1 MQDALEIVV
10 RTLAAIVI
18 LFFLTKLLGKRQI
31 SELSLFEYITG
42 ITIGNIAAYISLD
55 IEELWYLGIISLVTW
70 VSASVGIELWTLKS
84 KKVGDF
90 IDGKGA
96 VLIKDGRLLKNQLRK
111 ERMTMDELLEQLR
124 KKDVFRLA
132 DVEFAVLE
140 SNGELNVLMKKQ
152 YQPITPDMLGWK
164 MSVEKPPYTIIMDG
178 QVLDAELKLAGKN
191 MNWLKHEL
199 HKMKVKQENVLLAQL
214 DHDGETL
221 QIQTVD
227 GRSFSR
233 EQSGKPEDRIRQM
246 TQRLQEELKQLENAS
261 RSEED
266 RLAYRKAL
274 ARLSIGL
281 EQAGRNNQDH

>member
-1 MQDALEIVV
+1 MKDALEIVV

-55 IEELWYLGIISLVTW
+55 LEELWYLGIISLVTW
-70 VSASVGIELWTLKS
+70 VCASVGIELWTLKN

-90 IDGKGA
+90 VDGKGA
-96 VLIKDGRLLKNQLRK
+96 VLIKDGRLLKSQLRK

-164 MSVEKPPYTIIMDG
+164 MSAEKPPYTIIMDG
-178 QVLDAELKLAGKN
+178 QLLDAELELAGKN
-191 MNWLKHEL
+191 RNWLNHEL
-199 HKMKVKQENVLLAQL
+199 HKIKVKQENVLLAQL
-214 DHDGETL
+214 DNDGETL
-221 QIQTVD
+221 QIQTTD
-227 GRSFSR
+227 GRTFPR
-233 EQSGKPEDRIRQM
+233 EQSSKPQDRIRQM
-246 TQRLQEELKQLENAS
+246 TQQLREEFKQLENAS
-261 RSEED
+261 RNED
-266 RLAYRKAL
+266 DKLAYRSAI
-274 ARLSIGL
+274 ARLGL
-281 EQAGRNNQDH
+281 GMEQAELKNQDR